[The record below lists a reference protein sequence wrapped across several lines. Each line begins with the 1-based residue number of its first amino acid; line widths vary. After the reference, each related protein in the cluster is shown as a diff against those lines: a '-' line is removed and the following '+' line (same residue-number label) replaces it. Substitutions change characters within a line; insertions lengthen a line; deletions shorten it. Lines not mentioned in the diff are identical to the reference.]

1 MGITM
6 ERKTTGNEKMNVQ
19 DYLSSVFSLE
29 GKTAVVTG
37 AAGGIGSVIAE
48 ALACAGA
55 HTALCD
61 INTDNLEKAEQM
73 ICGKGA
79 DARGFRLDVTDEKS
93 VSSCMEEIATIYGHI
108 DVLVNCAGINKRE
121 GLMDV
126 NEETYDRIMD
136 INLKGVF
143 RVSRAAAPY
152 MKKQKKGS
160 IINIGSHNT
169 GSILGGC
176 SVYGATKCGV
186 VSLTRSMAVEWA
198 KYNIRAN
205 CVSPGHIQTELT
217 VPTWQ
222 NEEKSK
228 YLLDRIA
235 LARPGYPEDVA
246 GICIFLASDAS
257 GYITG
262 DEIRVDGGC
271 ICGGQPWPYDTKF

>member
-1 MGITM
+1 M
-6 ERKTTGNEKMNVQ
+6 EQKAIREFLERT
-19 DYLSSVFSLE
+19 FSLE
-29 GKTAVVTG
+29 GRTAVVTG
-37 AAGGIGSVIAE
+37 AAGGIGSKIAE

-55 HTALCD
+55 DIALCD
-61 INTDNLEKAEQM
+61 INMENLGKTEETIREKGGNA
-73 ICGKGA
+73 KP
-79 DARGFRLDVTDEKS
+79 FVVDVTDTDS
-93 VSSCMEEIATIYGHI
+93 VSSGVREIIKEYGHI
-108 DVLVNCAGINKRE
+108 DILVNCAGINRRE

-126 NEETYDRIMD
+126 SEETYDRIMD

-143 RVSRAAAPY
+143 RVSRAVAPY
-152 MKKQKKGS
+152 MKEQNKGS

-186 VSLTRSMAVEWA
+186 LSMTRSMAVEWA

-205 CVSPGHIQTELT
+205 CVSPGHIRTELT

-222 NEEKSK
+222 SPEKSK

-235 LARPGYPEDVA
+235 LARPGYPEDIA
-246 GICIFLASDAS
+246 GVCVFLASDAS

-271 ICGGQPWPYDTKF
+271 ICGGQPWPYETKF